1 MGITK
6 ENRWGNKTS
15 FASLVLMLV
24 CLFVSRAALSVS
36 VMFFFAL
43 TIVDKSFFQQ
53 LRVFYHPHFLF
64 SKVKRHTIFW
74 YSLNAIV
81 VFSFVFD
88 MTIEAQFGVFIY
100 AAIVLGWWKW
110 LTQPGTHE

>member
-6 ENRWGNKTS
+6 ENRWGNKTIFTS
-15 FASLVLMLV
+15 FVLMLV
-24 CLFVSRAALSVS
+24 CLFVFRAALSAS
-36 VMFFFAL
+36 RLFFFTL
-43 TIVDKSFFQQ
+43 TIVHKSFFQQ
-53 LRVFYHPHFLF
+53 LRVFYHNLFLF
-64 SKVKRHTIFW
+64 SKVKRQTIFW

-100 AAIVLGWWKW
+100 AAIFIMVVEMVDS
-110 LTQPGTHE
+110 TRYA